1 MLLRQQTIFVVDDD
15 PVVRRILRSIIEG
28 EHLGQLVGE
37 AEDGRQAQSSI
48 LAVRPDIVLVDLL
61 LPAQDGIQTVQRI
74 RQQGY
79 SPAFIMISQVN
90 DKTLVG
96 EAYQAGVEFF
106 INKPI
111 NRLEVISVVGRVLEK
126 IRLQEA
132 IDRIRNSVDLIT
144 ATTKPRPVPAVAD
157 TLEPTRTRPAM
168 TQILSDLGILGE
180 AGCADILCAVTFL
193 LEQKPEERAAHLR
206 QLRILYEKVREFS
219 APSSR
224 PGASMDAKAIE
235 QRIRRAIATALR
247 NVASLGL
254 EDYSHQTFEHYANR
268 FFDFPE
274 VRAEMRF
281 LRQESPY
288 RGKINI
294 RKFLEAALVEV
305 TRSAG

>member
-1 MLLRQQTIFVVDDD
+1 MPLRQPSIFIVDDD
-15 PVVRRILRSIIEG
+15 PAVRRILRSIIEG
-28 EHLGQLVGE
+28 ERLGELVGE
-37 AEDGRQAQSSI
+37 AEDGRQAESSI
-48 LAVRPDIVLVDLL
+48 LMIRPDIALVDLL

-74 RQQGY
+74 RQQGLA
-79 SPAFIMISQVN
+79 SAFVMISQVS

-106 INKPI
+106 IHKPI
-111 NRLEVISVVGRVLEK
+111 NRAEVVSVIGRVLERM
-126 IRLQEA
+126 RLQDA
-132 IDRIRNSVDLIT
+132 IARIRNSVDLVVG
-144 ATTKPRPVPAVAD
+144 TTGPRQVAPPVE
-157 TLEPTRTRPAM
+157 TLEPARTRPAM

-180 AGCADILCAVTFL
+180 AGCADLLSAVTFL
-193 LEQKPEERAAHLR
+193 LEQKPAERAAHLR
-206 QLRILYEKVREFS
+206 QLRILYERLKEFS
-219 APSSR
+219 TASR
-224 PGASMDAKAIE
+224 PGASMDEKAIE

-254 EDYSHQTFEHYANR
+254 EDFSHQTFDYYANR

-305 TRSAG
+305 SRSAG